1 MRSWIFLAVGL
12 VALGLAIFAYKVRV
26 LHYPLATGD
35 EPATWR
41 AEIALAV
48 TGSGARTDVELP
60 LPRTSGYQQLVSESV
75 RSGRLR
81 FAIAEEEGLRTG
93 RWSGR
98 LEGATNLS
106 YETTFVARSYAHQSP
121 ERDDRSTYPR
131 SVEPYLES
139 SPGIPV
145 EDTAVLELARE
156 LQLDGTEKV
165 SLIGEIFAF
174 LLRELGKTDNGGN
187 MDAIATLQQGKG
199 NELGR
204 ARLFCSLA
212 RHGGVPC
219 RVMAGIGLRNGNND
233 ELRYWN
239 EVYLGDGW
247 VPYDASSGQSGTLS
261 PDRLS
266 LGPLLWQGP
275 VVASEAD
282 SVTMRVYVQ
291 SEIETYVELVRRR
304 RGESPTWL
312 ERLSPLFLPVRLQ
325 NTLRILLIVP
335 LGALVMCVLRNVV
348 GMRTF
353 GMFMP
358 MLLALALTGTGLV
371 WGTCFLFA
379 IVGTALI
386 SRLWIQRLY
395 LLLAARIAFI
405 LTLVVLLMV
414 LLFAVGEQ
422 LALPSTGVGAFP
434 FVIMTMI
441 VERLSVS
448 LEEEGL
454 ANTLRRAGS
463 TLAAIYL
470 TYGVIHA
477 RALQT
482 VFLVFPELL
491 FLILA
496 ALLVV
501 GRYTGY
507 RMNELIRFREL
518 ATDSADAL

>member
-1 MRSWIFLAVGL
+1 MRSWIFLALAL
-12 VALGLAIFAYKVRV
+12 VALSLVAFLYKVRV
-26 LHYPLATGD
+26 LQYPLATGD

-41 AEIALAV
+41 VEVALAV
-48 TGSGARTDVELP
+48 AGTGERTDVEVP
-60 LPRTSGYQQLVSESV
+60 LPRTSGYQQLISESV

-81 FAIAEEEGLRTG
+81 FAISEAEGLRTG
-93 RWSGR
+93 RWNGR
-98 LEGATNLS
+98 LDGTTNLS
-106 YETTFVARSYAHQSP
+106 YETTFVARSYAHEAPDQD
-121 ERDDRSTYPR
+121 ERSSYPST
-131 SVEPYLES
+131 VEPYLES

-145 EDTAVLELARE
+145 DDTAIVELARE
-156 LQLDGTEKV
+156 LQLDGVEKV
-165 SLIGEIFAF
+165 KLVGEIFSF
-174 LLRELGKTDNGGN
+174 LLRELGQVDEGGN
-187 MDAIATLQQGKG
+187 MDAIAALQQGRG

-212 RHGGVPC
+212 RRGGVPC
-219 RVMAGIGLRNGNND
+219 RVLVGVGLRNGSYD

-247 VPYDASSGQSGTLS
+247 VPYDASSGDSGTLP

-266 LGPLLWQGP
+266 LGPVMGHAP
-275 VVASEAD
+275 VLSNDVD
-282 SVTMRVYVQ
+282 SVSMRVYVQ

-304 RGESPTWL
+304 RGESQTWL

-348 GMRTF
+348 GIRTF

-358 MLLALALTGTGLV
+358 MLIALALTGTGLA
-371 WGTCFLFA
+371 WGTFFLFA
-379 IVGTALI
+379 IIAVALVTRI
-386 SRLWIQRLY
+386 WIQRLY

-405 LTLVVLLMV
+405 LTLVILLMV
-414 LLFAVGEQ
+414 FLFAVGEQ

-448 LEEEGL
+448 LEEEGVG
-454 ANTLRRAGS
+454 NTLRRAGS

-470 TYGVIHA
+470 TYAVIHA
-477 RALQT
+477 RVLQT

-491 FLILA
+491 LLILA

-507 RMNELIRFREL
+507 RMTELIRFREL
-518 ATDSADAL
+518 AAESPDAR